1 MSLTYNIRF
10 KKKIVEKK
18 QFKEFQEKHKN
29 KILLISDIHTTDRS
43 YVDSI
48 FEDYTIEF
56 DLGTASFIDFDILKK
71 ETDPQERNKLILSL
85 HDKIVNE
92 IYPEEDYFFSFNG
105 DIIYQMR
112 ENGITKRNSKSSF
125 YQNLD

>member
-29 KILLISDIHTTDRS
+29 KILLISDLHTTDRS

-48 FEDYTIEF
+48 FEDYTIEL

-71 ETDPQERNKLILSL
+71 ETDPQKRNKLILSL
-85 HDKIVNE
+85 LDEIVNK